1 MKLKYKSIAANVQG
15 ACYII
20 AAPNYRCPMPE
31 TKQYWRAEGA
41 LIFTII
47 VWGLNFPVV
56 KAVLQIMHP
65 HVLNALRFVVS
76 AAVLGGLYVYNRR
89 RAGRPLWR
97 PLREHPIQIAA
108 LGILGFVFYQ
118 LCFILGL
125 DYTTAGNAALIMAS
139 SPLWTAMVGRVFR
152 TEQLAGASWFALLIV
167 LIGTGVVVLGGSN
180 EIHLGSDTFKG
191 NLIMLAAAVFWGA
204 YTAFS
209 KPVLGYL
216 SPTGLTFLSLLFALP
231 FLFGIAIPYY
241 GDTDWAS
248 VRTIHWVAIL
258 YSGGLSTG
266 LAIALWNNAVHVVGA
281 SNTAVFGN
289 LVPLLALAFSYVLL
303 GENIYL
309 AQIVGGALV
318 IGGLLVM
325 RRARLAA

>member
-1 MKLKYKSIAANVQG
+1 
-15 ACYII
+15 
-20 AAPNYRCPMPE
+20 MPDS
-31 TKQYWRAEGA
+31 KHHWRAEGA
-41 LIFTII
+41 LLFTVF

-76 AAVLGGLYVYNRR
+76 AAVLGGLYVYQRR
-89 RAGRPLWR
+89 QLSLPLWQ
-97 PLREHPIQIAA
+97 PLRDHPLQIAA

-125 DYTTAGNAALIMAS
+125 NYTTAGNAALIMAS
-139 SPLWTAMVGRVFR
+139 SPLWTAVVGRAFR
-152 TEQLAGASWFALLIV
+152 TEHLAGASWFALLIV
-167 LIGTGVVVLGGSN
+167 LLGTCVVVIGGSN
-180 EIHLGSDTFKG
+180 QVHLGSETFVG
-191 NLIMLAAAVFWGA
+191 NLIMLLAAVFWGA

-209 KPVLGYL
+209 RPVLNYL
-216 SPTGLTFLSLLFALP
+216 SPTGLSFLSLLFALP
-231 FLFGIAIPYY
+231 ILFGLAIPYY
-241 GDTDWAS
+241 GATDWSA
-248 VRTIHWVAIL
+248 VDPIHWLAIL
-258 YSGGLSTG
+258 FSGGLSTG
-266 LAIALWNNAVHVVGA
+266 LAIALWNNAVRLVGA

-289 LVPLLALAFSYVLL
+289 LVPLIALAFSFVLL
-303 GENIYL
+303 GESVYW

>member
-1 MKLKYKSIAANVQG
+1 
-15 ACYII
+15 
-20 AAPNYRCPMPE
+20 MPDS
-31 TKQYWRAEGA
+31 KHHWRAEWA
-41 LIFTII
+41 LLFTIL

-76 AAVLGGLYVYNRR
+76 AIVLGGSYVYHRHR
-89 RAGRPLWR
+89 LGLPLWK
-97 PLREHPIQIAA
+97 PLRDHPLQIAA

-118 LCFILGL
+118 LCFIVGL

-139 SPLWTAMVGRVFR
+139 SPLWTALVGRAFR
-152 TEQLAGASWFALLIV
+152 TERLAGASWVALLIV
-167 LIGTGVVVLGGSN
+167 LAGTCVVVIGGST
-180 EIHLGSDTFKG
+180 EISFGSDTFIG
-191 NLIMLAAAVFWGA
+191 NLIMLVAAVFWGA

-231 FLFGIAIPYY
+231 FLFGIAIPFY
-241 GDTDWAS
+241 GETDWGG
-248 VRTIHWVAIL
+248 VRPIHWLAIL
-258 YSGGLSTG
+258 FSGGLSTG
-266 LAIALWNNAVHVVGA
+266 LAITLWNNAIRVVGA
-281 SNTAVFGN
+281 SNTAVYGN

-303 GENIYL
+303 GENIYV
-309 AQIVGGALV
+309 AQVVGGALV

-325 RRARLAA
+325 RRARVALGQGSSST